1 MDTKQVRGRRR
12 RFSVETKRRIVEESF
27 EPTASVS
34 EVARRHDIN
43 TNQLFNW
50 RRAYRQHQR
59 DAAGGL
65 VPIKLAEPAH
75 AVPTGE
81 AGALEIDL
89 AGGHRVSVS
98 GAVDHATLRVVLAAL
113 R

>member
-12 RFSVETKRRIVEESF
+12 RFAVEAKRRIVEESF

-34 EVARRHDIN
+34 QVARRHDIN

-50 RRAYRQHQR
+50 RRAYRQDR
-59 DAAGGL
+59 LNAPGGL
-65 VPIKLAEPAH
+65 VPIKLAEAARVAPG
-75 AVPTGE
+75 GE
-81 AGALEIDL
+81 PGTLEIDF
-89 AGGHRVSVS
+89 AGGHHVSVR
-98 GAVDHATLRVVLAAL
+98 GAVDVAALRVVLATL